1 VTNNTEI
8 LLMGRQLACI
18 IRAMSRRD
26 RERPPSASRREF
38 LATAASAALLLPTHA
53 WALPTGAR
61 KPAPKAPPP
70 PADRAAEALAGSPV
84 TADEAVAVAAVE
96 AARAAGASYA
106 DARLVLYR
114 DQRIEI
120 RDEHVERVTHGDEY
134 GIGVRVIADG
144 GWGFAATPTVTKD
157 AAAKAARTAVAT
169 AKRNGALLAALH
181 KPLVELVPA
190 PVAEGTWVS
199 PHEIDPF
206 AVPLPDKAQL
216 LIAAAQRVLQTSGV
230 KHARASVSIVGED
243 RIFVSS
249 EGAKVHQIV
258 YRVAPSLSA
267 TAVSR
272 RLGLFASR
280 DLEVASMQA
289 GWEYVTELD
298 LVAQAKGVAEDVLR
312 KLHAAP
318 VEPGMRRVILAPSN
332 LWLTIHESIG
342 HPTELDRAK
351 GLEANFAGTS
361 FIEPDDAGKLRIGS
375 ELVNIVADRTQPGGL
390 ATVGWD
396 DDGVQPGRWDIVKHG
411 KFAGWQTTRDQAA
424 WIGEKSSR
432 ACSYGQGYDGV
443 AFQRMPNVSL
453 QPGSE
458 GYTTEDLIN
467 ATKDG
472 VLVSGRGSW
481 SIDHQRLNFQFSGQ
495 MFWEIKKGRIT
506 RPLRDVAYQANTVEF
521 WKSCDMVGGAGTYRL
536 DGTFGDGK
544 GEPSQSNACSHG
556 CPPARFRAKVLNT
569 GNDR

>member
-8 LLMGRQLACI
+8 VFIGRELEPFGSPVPPALGI
-18 IRAMSRRD
+18 IRAMSMRD
-26 RERPPSASRREF
+26 PSRREF
-38 LATAASAALLLPTHA
+38 LATAAVGGAALLLPKSG
-53 WALPTGAR
+53 WALPKGAR
-61 KPAPKAPPP
+61 SPAPKNAP
-70 PADRAAEALAGSPV
+70 ATAQRAAEALAASPV
-84 TADEAVAVAAVE
+84 TGDEAVALAAIE

-114 DQRIEI
+114 DQKIEI
-120 RDEHVERVTHGDEY
+120 RDDHVERVTHSDEY
-134 GIGVRVIADG
+134 GIGVRVVADG
-144 GWGFAATPTVTKD
+144 GWGFAATPLVNKD
-157 AAAKAARTAVAT
+157 AAVKAAKTAVET
-169 AKRNGALLAALH
+169 AKRNGALLAKLG
-181 KPLVELVPA
+181 KPLVELVA
-190 PVAEGTWVS
+190 ADKAEGSWVS

-216 LIAAAQRVLQTSGV
+216 LIAAAQRVLETRGV
-230 KHARASVSIVGED
+230 KHAKASVSLVGED

-249 EGAKVHQIV
+249 EGAKVHQIS
-258 YRVAPSLSA
+258 YRVEPSLSA

-280 DLEVASMQA
+280 DLEVAALQA
-289 GWEYVTELD
+289 GWEYVTEMD
-298 LVAQAKGVAEDVLR
+298 LVGAAQGIGEDVLR
-312 KLHAAP
+312 KLHAPP
-318 VEPGMRRVILAPSN
+318 VEPGMKTVILAPSN

-342 HPTELDRAK
+342 HPTELDRAR

-361 FIEPDDAGKLRIGS
+361 FIGPDD
-375 ELVNIVADRTQPGGL
+375 DRTLPGGL

-396 DDGVQPGRWDIVKHG
+396 DDGVKTGRWDIVREG
-411 KFAGWQTTRDQAA
+411 KFVGWQTTRDQAG
-424 WIGEKSSR
+424 WVGEKKSR

-453 QPGSE
+453 QPGDE

-472 VLVSGRGSW
+472 VLISGRGSW

-495 MFWEIKKGRIT
+495 MFWEIKKGRIK
-506 RPLRDVAYQANTVEF
+506 RALRDVAYQANTLDF
-521 WKSCDMVGGAGTYRL
+521 WKSCDMVGGEGTYRL

-544 GEPSQSNACSHG
+544 GEPSQINACSHG
-556 CPPARFRAKVLNT
+556 CPPARFKAKVLYT